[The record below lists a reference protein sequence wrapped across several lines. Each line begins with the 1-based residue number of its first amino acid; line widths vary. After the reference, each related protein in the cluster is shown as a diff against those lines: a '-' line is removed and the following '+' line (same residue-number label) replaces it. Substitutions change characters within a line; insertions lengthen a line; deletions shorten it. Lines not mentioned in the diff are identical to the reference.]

1 MLSGFLGIFP
11 AWLGDRKKALQFF
24 SKANL
29 EFFCDP
35 FYQCTEYAMTSDEQH
50 KPYGIVTP
58 FLAGRG
64 SLLSGLMMG
73 LTRLSIWHDNVD
85 DWLEGPI
92 VLPEGW
98 EEIEIARIWIKG
110 RPARVRAVNGAEH
123 ARIEWL
129 EAE

>member
-1 MLSGFLGIFP
+1 MNDKQS
-11 AWLGDRKKALQFF
+11 
-24 SKANL
+24 
-29 EFFCDP
+29 
-35 FYQCTEYAMTSDEQH
+35 
-50 KPYGIVTP
+50 V
-58 FLAGRG
+58 
-64 SLLSGLMMG
+64 
-73 LTRLSIWHDNVD
+73 LSIRDLRID

>member
-58 FLAGRG
+58 FLTGRG

-85 DWLEGPI
+85 DWL
-92 VLPEGW
+92 V
-98 EEIEIARIWIKG
+98 
-110 RPARVRAVNGAEH
+110 VRARLIRLRKCACTDRRASLSL
-123 ARIEWL
+123 ARARHVAVACAAGVFAL
-129 EAE
+129 